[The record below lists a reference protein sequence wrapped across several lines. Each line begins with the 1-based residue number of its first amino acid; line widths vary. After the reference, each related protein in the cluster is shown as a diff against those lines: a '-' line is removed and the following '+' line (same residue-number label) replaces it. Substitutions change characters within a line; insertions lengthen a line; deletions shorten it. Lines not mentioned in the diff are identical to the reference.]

1 MAGDTGGGFR
11 PLDPPK
17 KLKGGGFPFRGK
29 TVPQI
34 PPQGIGRKEESVQV
48 GEFCNREVV
57 VAGRE
62 ITVADAAK
70 LMRRHHVGD
79 IVIVENEEGP
89 PVPVGILTDRDIV
102 VELLANDVD
111 VRILTL
117 GEVMTF
123 DLITVRED
131 EDIFRALKQMK
142 NHGVRR
148 IPVVDGQRKLAGILA
163 VDDLIELIAEQLGD
177 LITLF
182 RRQELREKEQRS

>member
-1 MAGDTGGGFR
+1 
-11 PLDPPK
+11 
-17 KLKGGGFPFRGK
+17 
-29 TVPQI
+29 
-34 PPQGIGRKEESVQV
+34 VQV

>member
-1 MAGDTGGGFR
+1 
-11 PLDPPK
+11 
-17 KLKGGGFPFRGK
+17 
-29 TVPQI
+29 
-34 PPQGIGRKEESVQV
+34 V

>member
-1 MAGDTGGGFR
+1 M
-11 PLDPPK
+11 
-17 KLKGGGFPFRGK
+17 
-29 TVPQI
+29 
-34 PPQGIGRKEESVQV
+34 QV